1 MIIGSIIMLIMIG
14 PSRMITTGG
23 IQCGRNEA
31 LRGAIG
37 LPAAVQRYTILTN
50 LSIINII
57 DILFMI
63 YLGYHFPV
71 YFLQKKLIFAYLWN
85 FQFIIAIKV

>member
-1 MIIGSIIMLIMIG
+1 MIIESILMIILIG
-14 PSRMITTGG
+14 PSRMISTGG

-63 YLGYHFPV
+63 YIGYQLTV
-71 YFLQKKLIFAYLWN
+71 YFLQKKN
-85 FQFIIAIKV
+85 